1 MVSTSWSMPIPQ
13 EDEDYEDEDMEMPPE
28 PMTPPPPP
36 KPTAPVP
43 MGPARPCEKRSDLY
57 VLQPERLN
65 TSGSFNPLKGKL
77 TNCHVTGCER

>member
-1 MVSTSWSMPIPQ
+1 MPIPQ
-13 EDEDYEDEDMEMPPE
+13 EEEDYEDEDMEMPPE

-36 KPTAPVP
+36 PPKSTAPVP
-43 MGPARPCEKRSDLY
+43 TGPARPCEKRSDLY